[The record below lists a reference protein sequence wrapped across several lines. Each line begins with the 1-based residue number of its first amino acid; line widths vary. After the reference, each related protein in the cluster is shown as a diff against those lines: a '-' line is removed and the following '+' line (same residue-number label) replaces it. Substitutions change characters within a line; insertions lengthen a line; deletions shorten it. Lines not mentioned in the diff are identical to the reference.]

1 MQDYLN
7 ELKQY
12 LRVFHSS
19 DDDNLQF
26 LLNSSTRELKD
37 LVDSDMTDERFR
49 ELVYNRVRYAYNGDL
64 EFFNEN
70 FQNAILDLSFH
81 SLKEDA
87 DEEDI

>member
-26 LLNSSTRELKD
+26 LLNSSIRELKD

-70 FQNAILDLSFH
+70 FQNAILDFSFH